1 MVFGAAG
8 GRTGR
13 GRLMRGPVCIK
24 EINYVTGLNG
34 STENLALPWHQL
46 YALKVYAGDN
56 HSGVAVWMQISLMQ
70 PEPRSDH
77 SD

>member
-34 STENLALPWHQL
+34 STENLALP
-46 YALKVYAGDN
+46 
-56 HSGVAVWMQISLMQ
+56 
-70 PEPRSDH
+70 
-77 SD
+77 